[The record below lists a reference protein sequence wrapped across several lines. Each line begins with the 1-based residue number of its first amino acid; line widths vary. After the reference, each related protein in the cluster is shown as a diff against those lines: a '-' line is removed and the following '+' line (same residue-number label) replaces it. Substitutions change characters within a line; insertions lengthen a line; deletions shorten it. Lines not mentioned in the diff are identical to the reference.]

1 MVGTE
6 PSSNPPTCL
15 SVSSMFSLDKDPPEV
30 YWEPT
35 ILAFGKR
42 SCQLN
47 DMIHDLVS
55 SREEAANSA
64 LVGGASAFVPDFR
77 LHRFKIANQ

>member
-15 SVSSMFSLDKDPPEV
+15 SVSSMFWLDMDPPEV
-30 YWEPT
+30 YWEPI

-47 DMIHDLVS
+47 DMI
-55 SREEAANSA
+55 
-64 LVGGASAFVPDFR
+64 PD
-77 LHRFKIANQ
+77 A